1 MVINLSILKCIPRK
15 ALILLVVTSSLLV
28 ITVALS
34 VASVFK
40 GVKSDDEMMHTYEEF
55 NVIKKTHNPGMLD
68 NIMRSSLILTAA
80 YQRNSYKWSEQYINN
95 KLVELEQNDVL
106 LVKAFKTSLVALED
120 LKTPT
125 NIQEYKQNRQEYDKE
140 SSSQMAKL
148 YFMQRL
154 VNEYMFK
161 RSEYIQNM
169 ELVSSTDLK
178 LQAFLVSAEY
188 EVNKG
193 DKDIV
198 RTIEVVEELLGRGDG
213 RDATAEYDGLIS
225 LMNNLKA
232 F

>member
-1 MVINLSILKCIPRK
+1 
-15 ALILLVVTSSLLV
+15 
-28 ITVALS
+28 
-34 VASVFK
+34 
-40 GVKSDDEMMHTYEEF
+40 MMHTYEEF